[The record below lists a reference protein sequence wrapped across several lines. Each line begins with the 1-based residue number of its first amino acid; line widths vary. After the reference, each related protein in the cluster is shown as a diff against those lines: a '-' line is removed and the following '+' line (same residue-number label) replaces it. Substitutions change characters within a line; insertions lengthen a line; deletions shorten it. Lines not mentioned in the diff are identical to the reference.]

1 MGSSDFLREL
11 FKRQKRMK
19 KLRFKGKRLKI
30 KMLGSGNVGHLTLH
44 RNLLKKQLKGQQRR

>member
-11 FKRQKRMK
+11 FKGQKRMK

-30 KMLGSGNVGHLTLH
+30 KMLGSGNVGHLILH
-44 RNLLKKQLKGQQRR
+44 RNPLKKQSKGQQRR

>member
-11 FKRQKRMK
+11 FKGQKRMK

-30 KMLGSGNVGHLTLH
+30 KMLGCGNVGHLILH
-44 RNLLKKQLKGQQRR
+44 RNLLKK